1 MPNTERV
8 ELVGHLGADPRRIER
23 RETGEFLGVE
33 LTVPVSHRKKN
44 RETQEWETLST
55 NWWKI
60 LVWGDA
66 AKPLLELKS
75 AEVEIYRTVNQLV
88 HHVRARMYEGKDGA
102 MKSQLEAVAWNGG
115 ISRVSWQRR
124 APQGGTRE
132 SPDDSLDIPAEEE
145 ANVPF

>member
-1 MPNTERV
+1 M
-8 ELVGHLGADPRRIER
+8 
-23 RETGEFLGVE
+23 GVE

-66 AKPLLELKS
+66 GKPLLELKKG
-75 AEVEIYRTVNQLV
+75 ELVRVEAGDI
-88 HHVRARMYEGKDGA
+88 RARMYEGKDGA
-102 MKSQLEAVAWNGG
+102 MKCQLEAVAWNGG
-115 ISRVSWQRR
+115 VSRVSWQHR
-124 APQGGTRE
+124 APQGATRE
-132 SPDDSLDIPAEEE
+132 SPDDFEE

>member
-23 RETGEFLGVE
+23 RETGEFMGVE

-66 AKPLLELKS
+66 GKPLLELKKG
-75 AEVEIYRTVNQLV
+75 ELVRVEAGDI
-88 HHVRARMYEGKDGA
+88 RARMYEGKDGA

-124 APQGGTRE
+124 APQGVTRE
-132 SPDDSLDIPAEEE
+132 SPDDFLDIPAEEE

>member
-1 MPNTERV
+1 MPNSERV

-23 RETGEFLGVE
+23 RETGEFMGVE

-66 AKPLLELKS
+66 GKPLLELKKG
-75 AEVEIYRTVNQLV
+75 ELVRVEAGDI
-88 HHVRARMYEGKDGA
+88 RARMYEGKDGA
-102 MKSQLEAVAWNGG
+102 MKCQLEAVAWNGG
-115 ISRVSWQRR
+115 VSRVSWQHR
-124 APQGGTRE
+124 APQGATRE
-132 SPDDSLDIPAEEE
+132 SPDDFEE